1 MPRDALGIIRG
12 SMASIRISKAS
23 VDAAMP
29 VASSD
34 VTFWDDRIAGF
45 GLKVTPAGLK
55 VYIYRY
61 RIAKSGQ
68 AAQTAPRKYTIGR
81 HGDLTP
87 EQARRRAQELAAM
100 VAQGVDPRQQE
111 LDAIAA
117 RETSV
122 ALVEEQARVKR
133 DLAFSRI
140 AKLWLEHYQNDM
152 ERRASSVAMATLV
165 VNRYLMPAL
174 GDTPMPHIGRSQ
186 LQPVIDSIPSHKRG
200 IRRAVFAYSSVLW
213 GWAIRRGHIDV
224 NPILAMEKPPAP
236 AARERVLT
244 DNELTQFYEAAETLH
259 PIWTAFFKLL
269 VLTGQRRSE
278 VAGIMWEELDRATAT
293 WTIPASRAKNA
304 KAHLVPLA
312 PASVWLLDAQAGG
325 AEWPQRGFILTTT
338 GRTPVSGI
346 SKAKAALDTAMSS
359 EGRQVDQWRLH
370 DIRRTVA
377 TGLQRLGVRFEVTEA
392 VLNHV
397 SGSKGGVAGV
407 YQRHDWADE
416 KRLALEAWDQHVG
429 SVIHPKDDTKVVPIS
444 KGNKWP

>member
-1 MPRDALGIIRG
+1 
-12 SMASIRISKAS
+12 MASIRISKAT

-34 VTFWDDRIAGF
+34 VILWDDRIAGF

-61 RIAKSGQ
+61 RVAKPGQ

-87 EQARRRAQELAAM
+87 DQARKRAQELAAM
-100 VAQGVDPRQQE
+100 VAQGVDPRQQD

-122 ALVEEQARVKR
+122 ALVEEQARLER

-236 AARERVLT
+236 VARERVLT
-244 DNELTQFYEAAETLH
+244 DNELMQVYEAAETLH

-278 VAGIMWEELDRATAT
+278 VAGIKWEELDRATAT

-312 PASVWLLDAQAGG
+312 PTAVRLLDAQAGG
-325 AEWPQRGFILTTT
+325 AEWPQRGYILTTT

-346 SKAKAALDTAMSS
+346 SKAKAALDAAMSS

-370 DIRRTVA
+370 DIRRTLA

-416 KRLALEAWDQHVG
+416 KRSALEAWAGHVEQLIRG
-429 SVIHPKDDTKVVPIS
+429 ITATNVVRMEARS
-444 KGNKWP
+444 

>member
-1 MPRDALGIIRG
+1 
-12 SMASIRISKAS
+12 MASIRISKAS

-29 VASSD
+29 SASSD
-34 VTFWDDRIAGF
+34 VILWDDRIAGF
-45 GLKVTPAGLK
+45 GLKVTPASLK

-61 RIAKSGQ
+61 RVAKPGQ

-87 EQARRRAQELAAM
+87 DQARKRAQELAAM
-100 VAQGVDPRQQE
+100 VAQGIDPRQQE
-111 LDAIAA
+111 LDAMAA
-117 RETSV
+117 REATV
-122 ALVEEQARVKR
+122 TLVEEQARVER

-152 ERRASSVAMATLV
+152 ERRTSSVAMATLV
-165 VNRYLMPAL
+165 VNRYLTPAL
-174 GDTPMPHIGRSQ
+174 GDTPMPYIGRSQ

-244 DNELTQFYEAAETLH
+244 DNELTQVHRAAETLH
-259 PIWTAFFKLL
+259 PIWAAFFKLL

-312 PASVWLLDAQAGG
+312 PAAVWLLDAQAGG
-325 AEWPQRGFILTTT
+325 AEWPQRGYILTTT

-346 SKAKAALDTAMSS
+346 SKAKAALDTAMSI
-359 EGRQVDQWRLH
+359 EGRLVDPWRLH

-407 YQRHDWADE
+407 YQRHDWKDE
-416 KRLALEAWDQHVG
+416 KRAALQAWDQH
-429 SVIHPKDDTKVVPIS
+429 IECLMHPKDDTTVVPIS
-444 KGNKWP
+444 KGNQRS